1 MRFGGHSTPAVSGPR
16 LHPLFQKFGVSVP
29 SDEAGRAHHPP
40 HRPAQQDGG
49 RLCLSP
55 YHHHNIVTVHRE
67 APTCKRECY
76 ISKVAQIC
84 QSPRSTQPQVRR
96 SHSQT
101 CAGLPITAKHPPAS
115 TNGTFPNLHRSANH
129 RGAPSHK
136 YEGHIP
142 RLAQVCQ
149 SPRSTHLQARMVH
162 FQTCTD
168 LPETQHPQ
176 MVTTSSLICR
186 MLNKGIRGSY
196 ACNTAYSPESSTME
210 IGRPFE
216 YTQRAKA

>member
-76 ISKVAQIC
+76 ISKLAQIC

-115 TNGTFPNLHRSANH
+115 TNVTFPNLHRSARNP
-129 RGAPSHK
+129 APPNGNYLELYLPH
-136 YEGHIP
+136 
-142 RLAQVCQ
+142 AQQRHSWVICLQHCLQ
-149 SPRSTHLQARMVH
+149 SRVLHYGNRSSIRVH
-162 FQTCTD
+162 PASQCLTPF
-168 LPETQHPQ
+168 L
-176 MVTTSSLICR
+176 VLTT
-186 MLNKGIRGSY
+186 
-196 ACNTAYSPESSTME
+196 
-210 IGRPFE
+210 
-216 YTQRAKA
+216 